1 MLSNYK
7 RLGDYIHKVEN
18 RNRDL
23 KVSKLVGLSMTKEF
37 RVSTS
42 NIVGTDMSVYKVVNK
57 WQFSCDFMSV
67 IRVHKFP
74 VVLKIDDD
82 PLLVSPAYTV
92 FEVNDKNELNPE
104 YLMMWFR
111 RSEFDRYADFKCDS
125 AIRGGFDWDAL
136 CDCMLPIPS
145 IEKQQ
150 EIVREY
156 NTIQNRIALNN
167 QLISKLEETAQ
178 AIYKQWFVDFEFPTE
193 SHCDERGTSD
203 EAISVVGYKS
213 SGGKMVWCE
222 ELEKE
227 IPEGWEYISFL
238 NICEIGS
245 SKRIYEHE
253 YCETGIPFYRG
264 KEITL
269 KKNGL
274 PIREPYFISIER
286 YNELVKKY
294 GKPIEGDILLT
305 AVGTIGSSFMVS
317 NEDFYFKDGNI
328 IWLKNFKDQFLNYFI
343 YDFMQ
348 TDSFYEL
355 IDEITIGSTQSAIT
369 ITTLNEQKIIIPT
382 LTILEKYSMKSRLL
396 NQNRF
401 LKIQE
406 NQKLEEL
413 KELLLGRMV
422 RN

>member
-1 MLSNYK
+1 MQSNYK
-7 RLGDYIHKVEN
+7 QLGDFIDFYDVRSIELEDNLDIDSIKGISSI
-18 RNRDL
+18 
-23 KVSKLVGLSMTKEF
+23 SKDFIKTKANLNG
-37 RVSTS
+37 V
-42 NIVGTDMSVYKVVNK
+42 VADKYKVVNK
-57 WQFSCDFMSV
+57 NCFAYNPNTARMGD
-67 IRVHKFP
+67 
-74 VVLKIDDD
+74 KI
-82 PLLVSPAYTV
+82 PIALNTSEKIVLVSSIYPT
-92 FEVNDKNELNPE
+92 FRIKNLEKLNPE
-104 YLMMWFR
+104 YLMMWFKR
-111 RSEFDRYADFKCDS
+111 NEFDRYARYKSHGS
-125 AIRGGFDWDAL
+125 ARETFDWDEM
-136 CDCMLPIPS
+136 CEVMLPIPA
-145 IEKQQ
+145 IQKQQ
-150 EIVREY
+150 QIVDEY

-178 AIYKQWFVDFEFPTE
+178 AIYKQWFVDFEFP
-193 SHCDERGTSD
+193 DENGKP
-203 EAISVVGYKS
+203 YKS
-213 SGGKMVWCE
+213 NGGKMVWCE

-227 IPEGWEYISFL
+227 IPEGWVNTSFL

-245 SKRIYEHE
+245 SKRIYEYE

-274 PIREPYFISIER
+274 PIREPYFISKER

-305 AVGTIGSSFMVS
+305 AVGTIGSSYMVS
-317 NEDFYFKDGNI
+317 DEDFYFKDGNI
-328 IWLKNFKDQFLNYFI
+328 IWLKNFKNQFLNYFI

-382 LTILEKYSMKSRLL
+382 LTILEEYSTKSRLL

-422 RN
+422 KES

>member
-1 MLSNYK
+1 MPSSYK
-7 RLGDYIHKVEN
+7 RLGDFIHKVEN
-18 RNRDL
+18 RNRDS

-74 VVLKIDDD
+74 VVLKTDDESV
-82 PLLVSPAYTV
+82 LVSPAYTV
-92 FEVNDKNELNPE
+92 FEVNSENELNPE

-136 CDCMLPIPS
+136 CDCLLPIPS
-145 IEKQQ
+145 IEKQC
-150 EIVREY
+150 EMVREY
-156 NTIQNRIALNN
+156 NTVQNCIDLNN
-167 QLISKLEETAQ
+167 QLITKLEETAQ
-178 AIYKQWFVDFEFPTE
+178 AIYKQWFVDFEFP
-193 SHCDERGTSD
+193 DENGKS
-203 EAISVVGYKS
+203 YKS
-213 SGGKMVWCE
+213 NGGKMIWCE

-245 SKRIYEHE
+245 SKRIYEYE

-274 PIREPYFISIER
+274 PIREPYFISNDR

-294 GKPIEGDILLT
+294 GKPSEGDILLT
-305 AVGTIGSSFMVS
+305 AVGTIGSSYMVS

-328 IWLKNFKDQFLNYFI
+328 IWLKNFNNQFLNYFI

-348 TDSFYEL
+348 TDAFNEL

-382 LTILEKYSMKSRLL
+382 LIVLKNYYDISKLL

-401 LKIQE
+401 FKINE
-406 NQKLEEL
+406 NQILEEL
-413 KELLLGRMV
+413 KDLLLAKMTRV
-422 RN
+422 NLVNIK

>member
-1 MLSNYK
+1 MGNRYK
-7 RLGDYIHKVEN
+7 HLGDYIHKVEN

-74 VVLKIDDD
+74 VVLKTDDD
-82 PLLVSPAYTV
+82 PVLVSPAYTV
-92 FEVNDKNELNPE
+92 FEVNDENELNPE

-145 IEKQQ
+145 IEKQR

-167 QLISKLEETAQ
+167 QMISKLEDIAQ
-178 AIYKQWFVDFEFPTE
+178 TIYKQWFVEGIDFENLPKGWNT
-193 SHCDERGTSD
+193 
-203 EAISVVGYKS
+203 
-213 SGGKMVWCE
+213 GK
-222 ELEKE
+222 LADLIE
-227 IPEGWEYISFL
+227 I
-238 NICEIGS
+238 
-245 SKRIYEHE
+245 
-253 YCETGIPFYRG
+253 
-264 KEITL
+264 
-269 KKNGL
+269 
-274 PIREPYFISIER
+274 
-286 YNELVKKY
+286 KY
-294 GKPIEGDILLT
+294 GKSYSHLEEGEIPLYGSGGLMSKVNKPLYTKPSVLIPRKGTLSNIMFIKHPFWCVDTMFYSIFKNEINGYYSYYILKQLDFDALNQGSAVPSMTTAFLNDIDVVLP
-305 AVGTIGSSFMVS
+305 
-317 NEDFYFKDGNI
+317 NKDI
-328 IWLKNFKDQFLNYFI
+328 LKNFNEVLHK
-343 YDFMQ
+343 
-348 TDSFYEL
+348 
-355 IDEITIGSTQSAIT
+355 TISHKENI
-369 ITTLNEQKIIIPT
+369 E
-382 LTILEKYSMKSRLL
+382 R
-396 NQNRF
+396 
-401 LKIQE
+401 E

-422 RN
+422 RS